1 MNIRDAEFW
10 GDLEQLFSKTC
21 RSKPE
26 AVRVGAGRC
35 LCKSEQL
42 LSRLRVSRYRA
53 ERNNTYSLLVLIQPV
68 KADEQAVQVNRLC
81 ACFRGSDSLCELETG
96 QLVLLMDDVR
106 DTANIPLIL
115 ERLLAMYPGVK
126 TGGHRA
132 HYSRPFVGATVF
144 PVDGLSDE
152 EIFASSEA
160 ALARAEEMGPGA
172 YSLSP
177 VSAGRVA
184 MERFELNKD
193 LYKAHRNNEFGVFF
207 QPVINLKS
215 QRVHAVEALLRWQ
228 HPVHG
233 SLAPELFLPMLE
245 ESGLIVPVGE
255 RVLAE
260 ACQLLAG
267 LPENGKEFRACM
279 NISARQLEDSGF
291 LLSVLDALYDADL
304 APASL
309 QLEFHESIL
318 VSKTRL
324 AKRILPEL
332 HSVGVKL
339 ALDHFGTGDAPL
351 GEIARLPIDLIKLDR
366 SLVESIVGDSVS
378 RAIASSALALASVAD
393 MQVAAVGV
401 EQIQQT
407 SLLQQLGFGE
417 AQGHYF
423 YQPLSSAELRLLLAE
438 TTH

>member
-1 MNIRDAEFW
+1 M
-10 GDLEQLFSKTC
+10 
-21 RSKPE
+21 
-26 AVRVGAGRC
+26 GAGQC
-35 LCKSEQL
+35 LCTPEQL

-53 ERNNTYSLLVLIQPV
+53 ERNNSYSLLVLIQPV
-68 KADEQAVQVNRLC
+68 NADGQVVQLNRLC
-81 ACFRGSDSLCELETG
+81 ACFRGSDSLCDLETG
-96 QLVLLMDDVR
+96 QLALLMDDVR
-106 DTANIPLIL
+106 DTAIIPLII
-115 ERLLAMYPGVK
+115 ERLLAMYPGFK
-126 TGGHRA
+126 TGSRRRR
-132 HYSRPFVGATVF
+132 YLRPFVGVTVF
-144 PVDGLSDE
+144 PVDGLSEE

-160 ALARAEEMGPGA
+160 ALARAVELGPGA

-177 VSAGRVA
+177 VSAGRAA
-184 MERFELNKD
+184 MQRFELNKD
-193 LYKAHRNNEFGVFF
+193 LYKAYRNDEFEVVF

-233 SLAPELFLPMLE
+233 SLEPDLFLPMLE

-255 RVLAE
+255 RLLAQTCE
-260 ACQLLAG
+260 FLAG
-267 LPENGKEFRACM
+267 LPENGKAFRACI

-291 LLSVLDALYDADL
+291 MLSVLDALYDADL
-304 APASL
+304 APADL

-318 VSKTRL
+318 ANKIRL

-351 GEIARLPIDLIKLDR
+351 AELARLPFDLIKLDR
-366 SLVESIVGDSVS
+366 SLVESIVGDPVS
-378 RAIASSALALASVAD
+378 QAIASSTLALASAAG

-401 EQIQQT
+401 EKMQQA
-407 SLLQQLGFGE
+407 SLLQQLGFRE